1 MSKANVAEIDAFV
14 RDEVLPEIESQIV
27 QNNAV
32 LARLE
37 GKGKYF
43 ADSGENIRTGA
54 RYAHL
59 PGGFYARGA
68 KFSTVQKETVKEYI
82 HDWKMAYVDVTIDGW
97 TEAVTMGSNKIR
109 NFISD
114 KMDNSRETMSQI
126 LNDGMR
132 SGGENDNINGI
143 KQICD
148 DGTNYSTYGTIN
160 RTTNVWAKGQLDAT
174 GGAFANSIFQD
185 MYGDCSLNN
194 KNPDMIMT
202 TQAVYNSLWGKM
214 TPNQRHGMSDRHAD
228 LRALGFSG
236 IEFNQAIVLVEDDMD
251 TGLAFFLNT
260 DYLEFVVHRDR
271 NMAWQDFMTHID
283 EDAKTGRF
291 YWMGNL
297 ICTAPRYQ
305 GQIQSLT

>member
-1 MSKANVAEIDAFV
+1 MSTANIAEVDAFV
-14 RDEVLPEIESQIV
+14 RDEVLPKIESQIV
-27 QNNAV
+27 ANNAI

-43 ADSGENIRTGA
+43 ADSGEHIRTGA

-59 PGGFYARGA
+59 PGGFYARGT

-82 HDWKMAYVDVTIDGW
+82 HEWKMAYVDVTIDGW
-97 TEAVTMGSNKIR
+97 TEAITMGTNKIR
-109 NFISD
+109 NFVAD

-126 LNDGMR
+126 LNDGLR
-132 SGGENDNINGI
+132 SGGENDQVDGLPA
-143 KQICD
+143 ICD
-148 DGTNYSTYGTIN
+148 DGTNYATYGTIN
-160 RTTNVWAKGQLDAT
+160 RTSNTWAKGQLDGT
-174 GGAFANSIFQD
+174 GGTYANSIFQE

-194 KNPDMIMT
+194 QHPDMIIT
-202 TQAVYNSLWGKM
+202 TQAVYNSVWGKM

-236 IEFNQAIVLVEDDMD
+236 IEFNEAIVLTDDD
-251 TGLAFFLNT
+251 LATGLAFFLNT
-260 DYLEFVVHRDR
+260 NYLEFVVHRDR

-291 YWMGNL
+291 YWMGN
-297 ICTAPRYQ
+297 IVCTAPRYQ
-305 GQIQSLT
+305 GQIQSLA